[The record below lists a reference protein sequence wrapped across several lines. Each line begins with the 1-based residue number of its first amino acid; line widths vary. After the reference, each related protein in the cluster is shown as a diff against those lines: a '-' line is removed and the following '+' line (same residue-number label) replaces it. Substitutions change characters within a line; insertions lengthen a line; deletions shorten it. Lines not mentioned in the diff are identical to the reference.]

1 MSDENVKSVNPISA
15 RKPIKKRKPKDKPK
29 RPLSAYNYFFKEE
42 RAKISNA
49 VCCNDAKRQKEID
62 PDLTADL
69 IEKLKKSNGK
79 VRFEELGKLIGL
91 RWKDISSDPE
101 RASHFA
107 SLAETDK
114 ERYKMDIKTYNE
126 MKKHRS
132 NAEDT
137 QSAIIF
143 GREILSL
150 PTDVHHTM
158 HAHGHQLPSPY
169 VQHQREMTIS
179 PSDIYSGRTGYL
191 QGNRIDPKVS
201 QAQYPGQISIGGRYQ
216 RQMTI
221 PSSDIYGGHTGYFQ
235 DNRID
240 PNVSQAQY
248 PGQISIGGY
257 YYPYSVT
264 GAYAGHENQRQSNV
278 PSHSYEDFSVT
289 NSQENYPHSI
299 RPAMAVK

>member
-15 RKPIKKRKPKDKPK
+15 RKPIKKRKPKDRPK

-49 VCCNDAKRQKEID
+49 VCCNDTKRQKEID

-79 VRFEELGKLIGL
+79 VSFEELAKLIGL
-91 RWKDISSDPE
+91 RWKNISSDPE

-114 ERYKMDIKTYNE
+114 ERYKMDMKTYND

-150 PTDVHHTM
+150 PPDVHHTM
-158 HAHGHQLPSPY
+158 HARGHQLPSPY

-179 PSDIYSGRTGYL
+179 PSDIY
-191 QGNRIDPKVS
+191 
-201 QAQYPGQISIGGRYQ
+201 
-216 RQMTI
+216 
-221 PSSDIYGGHTGYFQ
+221 GGHTGYFQ
-235 DNRID
+235 GNRID

-257 YYPYSVT
+257 YYPYRVT

-289 NSQENYPHSI
+289 NSQESYPHSI
-299 RPAMAVK
+299 RPDMAVNADSGNYYLQHRGFYPQHFYSNNSRL